1 MEEDYEY
8 LVGNVYFD
16 PDKELQCRCA
26 VTRISQKGRNIIA
39 FFKRIIEG
47 EVEEDEFD
55 DKEIH
60 VAEVE
65 KILGIYLSE
74 DAVDELNMFIESST
88 RLNSAEN
95 KKNNTWINGVNK
107 NKSSTRLSGAST
119 RSIGA
124 EKQK

>member
-1 MEEDYEY
+1 MSK
-8 LVGNVYFD
+8 VNVLL
-16 PDKELQCRCA
+16 K
-26 VTRISQKGRNIIA
+26 
-39 FFKRIIEG
+39 KRILEG

-65 KILGIYLSE
+65 KMLGIYLSE
-74 DAVDELNMFIESST
+74 DAMDELNMFIESST

-95 KKNNTWINGVNK
+95 KKNNRWINGVNK
-107 NKSSTRLSGAST
+107 NERST
-119 RSIGA
+119 RSICA